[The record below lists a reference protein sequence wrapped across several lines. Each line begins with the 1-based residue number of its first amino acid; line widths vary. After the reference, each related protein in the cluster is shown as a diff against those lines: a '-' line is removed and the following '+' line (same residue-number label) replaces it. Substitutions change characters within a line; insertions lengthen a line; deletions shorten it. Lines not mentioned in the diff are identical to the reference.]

1 MARIIYTGIV
11 TSINGSIAG
20 TTFQRS
26 AYGHTIKKKPTI
38 VNPNRPKQQFSKA
51 AMQAISGAWL
61 TLTPAVRSAWAAYA
75 LSFPVPSRLN
85 PSAILSGH
93 ALFNRINFIRLA
105 AGDNIFTTSPSMVA
119 DTIAPPSINVYRS
132 GGNLIYLN
140 DYASSLNNMQVS
152 CYISGTVKV
161 TQLYDRTKTR
171 FMGTFKATITDHVD
185 ITAAYTAQ
193 FGGVPATSDY
203 VFVRTVYWSRV
214 NGQVIDSLPTQT
226 IVG

>member
-38 VNPNRPKQQFSKA
+38 VNPNRPNQQQAKA

-93 ALFNRINFIRLA
+93 ALFNRINFIRVA
-105 AGDNIFTTSPSMVA
+105 AGNSIFTASPAMVA
-119 DTIAPPSINVYRS
+119 ESIPGPSIDVDRV
-132 GGNLIYLN
+132 GGVLTYFN
-140 DYASSLNNMQVS
+140 DYASSLNHMHVS
-152 CYISGTVKV
+152 CYVSGRVKQ

-171 FMGTFKATITDHVD
+171 FMGTFQATITDHVD
-185 ITAAYTAQ
+185 ITAAYLKQ
-193 FGGVPATSDY
+193 FGVLVTTGD
-203 VFVRTVYWSRV
+203 FIFLRTVYWSDQ
-214 NGQVIDSLPTQT
+214 NGQVIDSLPSQ
-226 IVG
+226 IQVS

>member
-38 VNPNRPKQQFSKA
+38 VNPNRPNQQQAKA
-51 AMQAISGAWL
+51 AMQAISGAWI

-75 LSFPVPSRLN
+75 LAFPVPSRLN

-93 ALFNRINFIRLA
+93 ALFNRINFIRVASGNTVLTA
-105 AGDNIFTTSPSMVA
+105 SPTMVA
-119 DTIAPPSINVYRS
+119 DSIPGPSIDVHNSAGQLY
-132 GGNLIYLN
+132 YFN
-140 DYASSLNNMQVS
+140 DFASSLNNMNVS
-152 CYISGTVKV
+152 CYVSGLVKI

-171 FMGTFKATITDHVD
+171 FMGTFNPAITDNVV
-185 ITAAYTAQ
+185 ITTPYIKQ
-193 FGGVPATSDY
+193 FGVLANTGDY
-203 VFVRTVYWSRV
+203 IFLRTVYWSRV
-214 NGQVIDSLPTQT
+214 NGQVIDSLPSQ
-226 IVG
+226 IQVL